1 MHGGGVGEGRGE
13 GEGEEGG
20 VLDDS
25 VSARPWANLGI
36 GGGGRRGSRA
46 AACRIGI
53 REVAA
58 LGLGQDAIHEKGASK
73 AALRLAWTLHRPAWC
88 HGRRV
93 LTMQSI
99 MPWLAG

>member
-1 MHGGGVGEGRGE
+1 MGKLGDRRGRG
-13 GEGEEGG
+13 
-20 VLDDS
+20 
-25 VSARPWANLGI
+25 R
-36 GGGGRRGSRA
+36 GGGRRA

-93 LTMQSI
+93 FTMQSI
-99 MPWLAG
+99 MLWLSG